1 MQYSTVGLSMKIESS
16 SSKAW
21 PLPPGLRLEV
31 EDDVG
36 DALPFETDDRPAE
49 DAHQAAVVGE
59 KLRYGDVAAACIGV
73 GADVGVGLLG
83 LAQAE
88 ERVAVGESLGLDRE
102 GLAAALQVDA
112 EALPEELEVV
122 AEEQGRGLH
131 VAVVVDVA
139 EVFGGRYAVDG
150 RDAVAA
156 PEGGVERAVDQ
167 QRVVDLQYVEC
178 RHADPS
184 VRPLPV
190 ARGGVDRAVEHAHRH
205 DAVVGILVVQA
216 VEVGAHDPEEVGRE
230 QRILAQ
236 RVAAGVDLGHDG
248 GPLGGREQRVE
259 PRVAGDAV
267 EVAVEAHARAGR
279 R

>member
-1 MQYSTVGLSMKIESS
+1 MPQRFAREQRRAVVLQDVDERCGDRSRVASHEHPVAHPSDIHIRVGRERADILAFGQRHDLPELLFGEKIVV
-16 SSKAW
+16 AHRLFRC
-21 PLPPGLRLEV
+21 PDLLAGAVFDRGLVDEDREQLVEGVAVAAGIAPQV

-167 QRVVDLQYVEC
+167 QRVLICNMLNAGMRIRRY
-178 RHADPS
+178 
-184 VRPLPV
+184 
-190 ARGGVDRAVEHAHRH
+190 ARFLSPGV
-205 DAVVGILVVQA
+205 G
-216 VEVGAHDPEEVGRE
+216 
-230 QRILAQ
+230 
-236 RVAAGVDLGHDG
+236 
-248 GPLGGREQRVE
+248 
-259 PRVAGDAV
+259 
-267 EVAVEAHARAGR
+267 
-279 R
+279 